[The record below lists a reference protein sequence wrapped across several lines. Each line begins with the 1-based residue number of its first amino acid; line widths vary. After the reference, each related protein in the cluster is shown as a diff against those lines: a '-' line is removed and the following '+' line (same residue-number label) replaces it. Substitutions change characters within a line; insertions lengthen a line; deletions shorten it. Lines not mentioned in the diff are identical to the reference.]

1 MTRFRTALVAFAVSA
16 PLALGGCQDFQSNPK
31 TSVGTLAGAGLGGLA
46 GAQFGKGSGQLAAT
60 AVGALA
66 GAYLGNQVGRSLDR
80 ADQLAMQQTT
90 QSTLET
96 IPSGRASTW
105 RNPDSG
111 NYGTI
116 TPQPAFQ
123 ASSGA
128 VCREYSQTITVGG
141 RTEEGVGTACRQPD
155 GSWRIVR

>member
-1 MTRFRTALVAFAVSA
+1 MTRFRTALVALVVSA
-16 PLALGGCQDFQSNPK
+16 PLALGGCQDFQNNPK

-46 GAQFGKGSGQLAAT
+46 GAQFGRGSGQLAAT
-60 AVGALA
+60 AIGALA

-80 ADQLAMQQTT
+80 ADQLAMQRTT
-90 QSTLET
+90 QTTLET
-96 IPSGRASTW
+96 APSGTPSTW

-123 ASSGA
+123 RNGTF
-128 VCREYSQTITVGG
+128 CREYTQTITVGG